1 METLDPILI
10 QTSEFVD
17 STGGVGDAI
26 EMDFDFGNL
35 EGALLE
41 RVEYRAGASGLS
53 ALAGG
58 VLYGL
63 DFDGTDPGQANE
75 ATFNGNRNIF
85 AYASNDV
92 SLVTT
97 GMAAIQSPMVDLHAL
112 GLVIA
117 RNISFQTLTIGA
129 STLGAVAAVYYR
141 RTLFSKNEVGGII
154 AFRR

>member
-1 METLDPILI
+1 MKILDPVLI
-10 QTSEFVD
+10 ETSEFVD
-17 STGGVGDAI
+17 ATGGVGDAI

-53 ALAGG
+53 ALAGA
-58 VLYGL
+58 VLYAL
-63 DFDGTDPGQANE
+63 NFDGTDPGAANE
-75 ATFNGNRNIF
+75 AAFNIDRNNF

-92 SLVTT
+92 SIVTT
-97 GMAAIQSPMVDLHAL
+97 GMAAIASPMVDLHGL

-117 RNISFQTLTIGA
+117 RNISFQTLTVGA

-141 RTLFSKNEVGGII
+141 RVLFTQDELGGVI